1 MFKKKDQF
9 IIGSGFIATKF
20 KKYLKFIKKNNIV
33 IYAAGI
39 SNSLEINTV
48 KLNREIFQIQSFL
61 KKNNRRIIYISTYS
75 INDKSRLKKYYV
87 RNKIK
92 IEKIIVRNS
101 SNYLIIRLPEI
112 IGKSNNPYTITN
124 FFYNNIKNQKFFSVH
139 KNSRRNLLDVNDAIN
154 NCIKII
160 RFNHKKNKIINLLN
174 RRFCTPLTI
183 VNNFEK
189 ILSKKAIYELK
200 DIKINKWSLKN
211 NYFVN
216 FDKNYLFKT
225 LKKYYI

>member
-160 RFNHKKNKIINLLN
+160 RFNHKKNRIINLLN

-189 ILSKKAIYELK
+189 ILSKKAIYKLK

>member
-1 MFKKKDQF
+1 M
-9 IIGSGFIATKF
+9 
-20 KKYLKFIKKNNIV
+20 
-33 IYAAGI
+33 
-39 SNSLEINTV
+39 
-48 KLNREIFQIQSFL
+48 
-61 KKNNRRIIYISTYS
+61 
-75 INDKSRLKKYYV
+75 
-87 RNKIK
+87 
-92 IEKIIVRNS
+92 
-101 SNYLIIRLPEI
+101 
-112 IGKSNNPYTITN
+112 
-124 FFYNNIKNQKFFSVH
+124 IKNQKFFSVH

-160 RFNHKKNKIINLLN
+160 RFNHKKNRIINLLN

-216 FDKNYLFKT
+216 FDKKYLFKT